1 MKRATT
7 VEVRTVSV
15 AGRTLEVATVGDRAG
30 DTVVVHHGSPGEASS
45 VSLLAPLAADG
56 FFLVGVSRPGYGES
70 TRREGRR
77 VADAVEDVNA
87 ALDALGRSTYQSVGW
102 SGGGPHSL
110 ACAVLDLTRCVGAW
124 SLAGVAPIDVDF
136 DWTEGMAPENVAEFA
151 LAREGGPAYEAHM
164 AAIGEVLAAA
174 TADTIIDLFGEL
186 LTPVDRT
193 ALSDEARREEFA
205 ASCRR
210 AFAHGI
216 GGYLDD
222 DRAFFTPWGF
232 DVADAAVP
240 VSIWYGDQDAMVPPT
255 HGAWLAAH
263 TANATVVHRRDEGH
277 VSLVVNHLDQLS
289 VALRAGRAE

>member
-1 MKRATT
+1 MSA
-7 VEVRTVSV
+7 

-77 VADAVEDVNA
+77 VADVVEDVDA
-87 ALDALGRSTYQSVGW
+87 VLDVLGRSTYQSVGW

-110 ACAVLDLTRCVGAW
+110 ACAVLDATRCVGAW
-124 SLAGVAPIDVDF
+124 SLAGVAPTDVDF
-136 DWTEGMAPENVAEFA
+136 DWTAGMAPENVAEFA
-151 LAREGGPAYEAHM
+151 LAREGGPAYEVHLATIG
-164 AAIGEVLAAA
+164 AAFAGA
-174 TADTIIDLFGEL
+174 TAHDVVDLFGEL
-186 LTPVDRT
+186 LTPVDQA
-193 ALSDEARREEFA
+193 ALADEARREELA

-216 GGYLDD
+216 GGFLDD
-222 DRAFFTPWGF
+222 DRSFFAPWGF
-232 DVADAAVP
+232 DVADATVP
-240 VSIWYGDQDAMVPPT
+240 VSIWYGDCDAMVPPT

-263 TANATVVHRRDEGH
+263 AAHATVVHRPDEGH
-277 VSLVVNHLDQLS
+277 VSLVVNHLDDLS
-289 VALRAGRAE
+289 AALRVGRDH